1 MGTIGIIGAGNMGTA
16 LIRGLLQGVKPES
29 RSIKVFDIDPA
40 RRMALSE
47 GFGIS
52 VVAGIND
59 VITDDTSMVVL
70 AVKPQVIGG
79 VLDQISGHIH
89 DGLLVISIAAGIST
103 SFILSRLKKPSRII
117 RAMPNAAAMVGRG
130 ATALCKGGIADDSD
144 LETALSLFS
153 SIGHA
158 VAIEEKMMN
167 CVTALSA
174 SGLGYVFVMME
185 ALADA
190 GVLMGLD
197 RNTSREL
204 TIQMFRGAAV
214 MAESDN
220 ASLSDLKERITSPG
234 GTTIAGLHILERAG
248 IRGTLMDAVVAAT
261 RRAEELAPKDK

>member
-16 LIRGLLQGVKPES
+16 LIRGLLQGVKSDS

-40 RRMALSE
+40 RVLALTK

-52 VVAGIND
+52 VVAGIGD
-59 VITDDTSMVVL
+59 VMTDDTAIVVL
-70 AVKPQVIGG
+70 AVKPQAIGG
-79 VLDQISGHIH
+79 VLDLISQNIH
-89 DGLLVISIAAGIST
+89 ERLLIISIAAGIST
-103 SFILSRLKKPSRII
+103 SFILSRLKKPARII
-117 RAMPNAAAMVGRG
+117 RAMPNAAAIVGRG

-185 ALADA
+185 ALSDA
-190 GVLMGLD
+190 GVRMGLD
-197 RNTSREL
+197 RHTSREL
-204 TIQMFRGAAV
+204 TVQMFRGAAV
-214 MAESDN
+214 MAESDD

-234 GTTIAGLHILERAG
+234 GTTIAGLHVLERAG
-248 IRGTLMDAVVAAT
+248 IRGILMDAVVAAT
-261 RRAEELAPKDK
+261 LRADELAPKD